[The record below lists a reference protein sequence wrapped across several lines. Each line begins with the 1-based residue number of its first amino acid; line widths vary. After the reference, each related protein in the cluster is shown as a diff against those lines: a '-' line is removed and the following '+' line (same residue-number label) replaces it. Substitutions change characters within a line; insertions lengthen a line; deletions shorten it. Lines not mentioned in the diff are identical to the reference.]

1 MARVRRNSKDSET
14 SWLQTFYKISQS
26 ETRWAKEQGWR
37 VVNWTLTLFGALLAI
52 QGFLF
57 PNIPW
62 FVFPIIGFG
71 VLLIA
76 FFYLG
81 KLHFYAA
88 TTRGNADRIEK
99 KIGNVSEILERT
111 SNKDNHCIYLVIQV
125 VVVLVACA
133 LFAIATFYC
142 CPKCVVA

>member
-1 MARVRRNSKDSET
+1 MARVQRKSKDSEP

-37 VVNWTLTLFGALLAI
+37 VVNWTLALFGALLAI
-52 QGFLF
+52 QRFLF
-57 PNIPW
+57 PNVAW
-62 FVFPIIGFG
+62 FVFALIGLG

-76 FFYLG
+76 FFYL
-81 KLHFYAA
+81 KNLHSYAA

-99 KIGNVSEILERT
+99 KIGNVSEILERA

-125 VVVLVACA
+125 VVVLVAFA
-133 LFAIATFYC
+133 LFATATFYC